1 MINYELNKIK
11 AIVFDVDGVLSLNTI
26 AMDSEGVPVRTMNI
40 KDGYAIQLAV
50 KLGLKIA
57 LMTGG
62 RNEEIRKRYA
72 YLGVQD
78 VFLNCKVKLNTW
90 DTYLK
95 ENNLQPEEIIYV
107 GDDIPDYEIM
117 QRAGCPCCPKD
128 ACADIKAISTY
139 ISDCN
144 GGMGVARDIIEQ
156 VLRAQGKWLTSAKA
170 FGW

>member
-1 MINYELNKIK
+1 MINYELKKIK
-11 AIVFDVDGVLSLNTI
+11 AIVFDVDGVLSLNTV

-156 VLRAQGKWLTSAKA
+156 VLRAQEKWLKSAKA

>member
-1 MINYELNKIK
+1 MINYELKKIK

-90 DTYLK
+90 DAYLK
-95 ENNLQPEEIIYV
+95 ENNLQTDEVIYV

-117 QRAGCPCCPKD
+117 QRTGCPCCPKD

>member
-1 MINYELNKIK
+1 MINYELKKIK

-128 ACADIKAISTY
+128 ACADIKALSTY

-156 VLRAQGKWLTSAKA
+156 VLRAQGKWLTSAKS

>member
-1 MINYELNKIK
+1 MINYELKKIK

-128 ACADIKAISTY
+128 ACADIKAISSY

>member
-1 MINYELNKIK
+1 MINYELKKIK
-11 AIVFDVDGVLSLNTI
+11 AIVFDVDGVLSLNTV

-50 KLGLKIA
+50 KLELKIA

-156 VLRAQGKWLTSAKA
+156 VLRAQEKWLKSAKA

>member
-1 MINYELNKIK
+1 MINYELKKIK

-117 QRAGCPCCPKD
+117 QKAGCPCCPKD

-156 VLRAQGKWLTSAKA
+156 VLRAQGKWLKSAKA

>member
-1 MINYELNKIK
+1 MINYELKKIK

-117 QRAGCPCCPKD
+117 QKAGCPCCPKD

>member
-1 MINYELNKIK
+1 MINYELKKIK
-11 AIVFDVDGVLSLNTI
+11 AIVFDVDGVLSLNTV
-26 AMDSEGVPVRTMNI
+26 AMDNEGVPVRTMNI

-95 ENNLQPEEIIYV
+95 ENNLQTDEVIYV

>member
-1 MINYELNKIK
+1 MINYELKKIK
-11 AIVFDVDGVLSLNTI
+11 AIVFDVDGVLSLNTV

-95 ENNLQPEEIIYV
+95 EYNLQPEEIIYV

-139 ISDCN
+139 ISDYD
-144 GGMGVARDIIEQ
+144 GGMGVARDVIEQ
-156 VLRAQGKWLTSAKA
+156 VLRAQGKWLKSAKA